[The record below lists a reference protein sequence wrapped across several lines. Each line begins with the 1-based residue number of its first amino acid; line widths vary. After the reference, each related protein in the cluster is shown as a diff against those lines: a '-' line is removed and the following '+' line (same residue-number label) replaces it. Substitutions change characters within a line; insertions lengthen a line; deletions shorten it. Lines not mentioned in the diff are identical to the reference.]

1 MSELLRSL
9 NRAKSGLEALAGM
22 VNLVSPQA
30 AVYVLEAATKI
41 SAAIQQVKQDQKKEL
56 ERA

>member
-9 NRAKSGLEALAGM
+9 NRAKAGLEALAGM